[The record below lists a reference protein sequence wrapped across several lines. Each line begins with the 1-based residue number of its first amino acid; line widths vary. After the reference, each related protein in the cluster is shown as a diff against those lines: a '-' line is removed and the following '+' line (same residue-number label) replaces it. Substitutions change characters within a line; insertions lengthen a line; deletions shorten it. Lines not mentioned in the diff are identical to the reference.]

1 MSNLC
6 SMVSGCPFNVFKD
19 IFLPNFLLVQI
30 FHAFIKLSN
39 LHIQFSPLAC
49 KCAYAE
55 DDLCIFLFSPYLLIR
70 LLRNCRGLYFIS
82 KIIFVYLLLSLSPPL
97 SSALLY
103 KVRQYCLLLK
113 LFVYN
118 FPPSF
123 FLLFYLLFPPIL
135 DGQWVGVNVKYRPLR
150 PDSCGN
156 RCIVYLPRTGCQT
169 RHGWRPAW
177 PGC

>member
-1 MSNLC
+1 MANLC

-55 DDLCIFLFSPYLLIR
+55 DDLCLFLFSPYLLIR

-82 KIIFVYLLLSLSPPL
+82 KIIFVYLLLSDSPSLIRPTVQSQTKL
-97 SSALLY
+97 HTVNL
-103 KVRQYCLLLK
+103 Q

-118 FPPSF
+118 LSPLFFSGLGICSF
-123 FLLFYLLFPPIL
+123 AHFAQI
-135 DGQWVGVNVKYRPLR
+135 K
-150 PDSCGN
+150 
-156 RCIVYLPRTGCQT
+156 
-169 RHGWRPAW
+169 
-177 PGC
+177 